1 MTIENGKVGIGTTLP
16 TSKLHVAET
25 WNNAGTTFTAAKVD
39 ITNANSAPD
48 SKLLDLQVGVTSQF
62 NVRKDGLI
70 QANAA
75 GAAFPGGVY
84 AGGSLGGGIGTSA
97 VSLANAPGA
106 VTVASTGEFSFSTT
120 TNASSGARG
129 TILVRDGA
137 DNNLALRNGANGQT
151 FSVYGTYPGAA
162 WERFTITAPTSG
174 NVLLGT
180 YRGTGGIARGLEIQT
195 DGVSRWTISTAGHF
209 LAAADNTYDIGPSGA
224 NRPRDIYAGGNGIF
238 GGLISATNG
247 FRAPGSSQFI
257 ASSDGVWRLTNATV
271 NDFNRLQ
278 FGGTTD
284 AFPAIARDG
293 AGIKITGAAAGL
305 TSHIKVPA
313 VAVTSL
319 PAAATA
325 GVGARAFVNDAL
337 SPVFGSTVA
346 TGGAVAVPVYSDGA
360 AWKVG

>member
-1 MTIENGKVGIGTTLP
+1 MTIGTTGNVGIGTTAP
-16 TSKLHVAET
+16 SSKLHVAET
-25 WNNAGTTFTAAKVD
+25 WNAAGTTFTAAKVD
-39 ITNANSAPD
+39 VTDTASAAA
-48 SKLLDLQVGVTSQF
+48 SKLLDLQVGGVSKFSVGKTGIVS
-62 NVRKDGLI
+62 
-70 QANAA
+70 AA
-75 GAAFPGGVY
+75 SDFFGTYIYSGTAPTAGIFPNTVFAGSGGVIGF
-84 AGGSLGGGIGTSA
+84 ASAATFGG
-97 VSLANAPGA
+97 V
-106 VTVASTGEFSFSTT
+106 VDTT
-120 TNASSGARG
+120 F
-129 TILVRDGA
+129 VRDGESDHIA
-137 DNNLALRNGANGQT
+137 MRRGALGQK

-180 YRGTGGIARGLEIQT
+180 YKGTGGIARGLEIQT

-346 TGGAVAVPVYSDGA
+346 TGGAVAVPVYSDGS